1 MSGDIICPLLME
13 ARPNLRVLVF
23 SGYSIDGPAQK
34 ILNAGDEDFIQ
45 KPFTI
50 VDLSEKLKK
59 SLRRAQFVFLLIF
72 PQKRGF
78 LSINLVIKED
88 KIMKWSTKTAFSV
101 KMVLIGMLSSV
112 FFLACSANTVPIQKD
127 ISNAEMIITRAQTG
141 DVDEYAPLELR
152 LAKEKLQ
159 EAKSA
164 FDREEYKS
172 AQYLAREAL
181 LTANLAQEKAR
192 TEKTRKIVQELRE
205 SIDTLNKELLNVQ

>member
-1 MSGDIICPLLME
+1 
-13 ARPNLRVLVF
+13 
-23 SGYSIDGPAQK
+23 
-34 ILNAGDEDFIQ
+34 
-45 KPFTI
+45 
-50 VDLSEKLKK
+50 
-59 SLRRAQFVFLLIF
+59 
-72 PQKRGF
+72 
-78 LSINLVIKED
+78 
-88 KIMKWSTKTAFSV
+88 MKWSTKTVFSV
-101 KMVLIGMLSSV
+101 KMVLIGMLSGV
-112 FFLACSANTVPIQKD
+112 FFLACSANTVPIQKN

-164 FDREEYKS
+164 FEREEYTS
-172 AQYLAREAL
+172 AQYLAEEAL

>member
-1 MSGDIICPLLME
+1 
-13 ARPNLRVLVF
+13 
-23 SGYSIDGPAQK
+23 
-34 ILNAGDEDFIQ
+34 
-45 KPFTI
+45 
-50 VDLSEKLKK
+50 
-59 SLRRAQFVFLLIF
+59 
-72 PQKRGF
+72 
-78 LSINLVIKED
+78 
-88 KIMKWSTKTAFSV
+88 MKWSTKTAFSV

-112 FFLACSANTVPIQKD
+112 LFLACSANTVPIQKD

-181 LTANLAQEKAR
+181 LTANLAQGKAR

>member
-1 MSGDIICPLLME
+1 
-13 ARPNLRVLVF
+13 
-23 SGYSIDGPAQK
+23 
-34 ILNAGDEDFIQ
+34 
-45 KPFTI
+45 
-50 VDLSEKLKK
+50 
-59 SLRRAQFVFLLIF
+59 
-72 PQKRGF
+72 
-78 LSINLVIKED
+78 
-88 KIMKWSTKTAFSV
+88 MKWSTKTVFSV

-141 DVDEYAPLELR
+141 DVDKYAPLELR

-172 AQYLAREAL
+172 AQYLAEEAL

>member
-1 MSGDIICPLLME
+1 
-13 ARPNLRVLVF
+13 
-23 SGYSIDGPAQK
+23 
-34 ILNAGDEDFIQ
+34 
-45 KPFTI
+45 
-50 VDLSEKLKK
+50 
-59 SLRRAQFVFLLIF
+59 
-72 PQKRGF
+72 
-78 LSINLVIKED
+78 
-88 KIMKWSTKTAFSV
+88 MKWSIKTVFSV

>member
-1 MSGDIICPLLME
+1 
-13 ARPNLRVLVF
+13 
-23 SGYSIDGPAQK
+23 
-34 ILNAGDEDFIQ
+34 
-45 KPFTI
+45 
-50 VDLSEKLKK
+50 
-59 SLRRAQFVFLLIF
+59 
-72 PQKRGF
+72 
-78 LSINLVIKED
+78 
-88 KIMKWSTKTAFSV
+88 MKWSIKTVFSV
-101 KMVLIGMLSSV
+101 KMVLTGMLSSF

-164 FDREEYKS
+164 FEREEYKS
-172 AQYLAREAL
+172 AQYLAKEAL